1 MNILDGR
8 IFLCSPV
15 FYLRARR
22 TRAMRKLEIADAEIM
37 RIAIQRRF
45 SRKEM
50 RLKRALDFVGKCGLV
65 SVIVSHE

>member
-1 MNILDGR
+1 MKMKEFDCVQMQHRGAEGIREKLAGK
-8 IFLCSPV
+8 
-15 FYLRARR
+15 
-22 TRAMRKLEIADAEIM
+22 TREEQLE
-37 RIAIQRRF
+37 RRF